1 MSESPGAAGPPDALP
16 GQETAVASAP
26 PAHAASIHAAQLSDV
41 GSVRERNEDSCY
53 VMVADAGGFLSVPPF
68 GLFLVADGMGGHY
81 GGDQA
86 SLVATR
92 VVAREIL
99 AQVYEP
105 LLAGEAAAADSAV
118 QILHDAVLAAHA
130 AVYDPDPLK
139 NGGTT
144 LTAALILGSQL
155 HVAHVG
161 DSRAY
166 WLCDG
171 KLLPITRDHSLVQRL
186 VDNGQLTSAEAQ
198 DYQYRNV
205 LLRALGQEDD
215 LTVDTHNHALPS
227 QGKLLLCSDGLCGML
242 SDEALQQLLNQSL
255 PLQVLT
261 RQLVDAAL
269 SAGSQDN
276 VTAVV
281 VDFTFHS

>member
-1 MSESPGAAGPPDALP
+1 MSEFPVSTRPTDSSPASETTVIPTTHIPAAA
-16 GQETAVASAP
+16 
-26 PAHAASIHAAQLSDV
+26 IHAAQLSDV
-41 GSVRERNEDSCY
+41 GSMRERNEDSCY
-53 VMVADAGGFLSVPPF
+53 VMIADAGGFLPVPAF

-86 SLVATR
+86 SLVASR
-92 VVAREIL
+92 VVARHIL

-105 LLAGEAAAADSAV
+105 LLAGETAV
-118 QILHDAVLAAHA
+118 AETARQTLHDAVLAAHA

-144 LTAALILGSQL
+144 LTVALILGSQL

-171 KLLPITRDHSLVQRL
+171 RLRLITRDHSLVQRL
-186 VDNGQLTSAEAQ
+186 IDNGQLSSAEAQ

-215 LTVDTHNHALPS
+215 LVVDTDSHALGG
-227 QGKLLLCSDGLCGML
+227 QGKLLLCSDGLCGSL
-242 SDEALQQLLNQSL
+242 ADDVLEQLLAQPL
-255 PLQVLT
+255 PPQVIA
-261 RQLVDAAL
+261 RQLIDAAL
-269 SAGSQDN
+269 AAGSQDN

-281 VDFTFHS
+281 VDFAY